1 MACVGTLR
9 TFGAPAPLT
18 LGVRLLMHTQG
29 KMIHLR
35 HILAAALALAAMGN
49 ALAVQDPKASA
60 TQLDSRIAAIESE
73 LTKVDKQLVSQKLTA
88 SERQALQRKRGSLAK
103 ERHALTQDRARNDT
117 ISKNPLVVYGENAPS
132 STEANRIDGLF
143 K

>member
-1 MACVGTLR
+1 
-9 TFGAPAPLT
+9 
-18 LGVRLLMHTQG
+18 MHRQG
-29 KMIHLR
+29 KMIYLR
-35 HILAAALALAAMGN
+35 HILAAALALTAMGN

-60 TQLDSRIAAIESE
+60 TQLDSRIATVESD

-88 SERQALQRKRGSLAK
+88 SERQALQRKRASLAK
-103 ERHALTQDRARNDT
+103 ERRELTRDRARNDT
-117 ISKNPLVVYGENAPS
+117 ISENPLVVYGEDAQP